1 MLTGHLYSQRC
12 RGIMTDEGLDIPES
26 NREIA
31 LHLRNING
39 RLDSLEGSVSS
50 IQTGMEQRRFRLQ
63 DVLLSSFL
71 LPVVG
76 GMLLFLL
83 TKALG

>member
-1 MLTGHLYSQRC
+1 M
-12 RGIMTDEGLDIPES
+12 ENNGLDIPIS

-31 LHLRNING
+31 LHLRAINTRCRNIETTFND
-39 RLDSLEGSVSS
+39 RLDNLEIQVSNLEDCVNQRRSKTQEWLVSS
-50 IQTGMEQRRFRLQ
+50 LI
-63 DVLLSSFL
+63 

-76 GMLLFLL
+76 GTVLFLL

>member
-1 MLTGHLYSQRC
+1 MR
-12 RGIMTDEGLDIPES
+12 DESNGLDIPES

-31 LHLRNING
+31 LHLLAIKLQATDVKTTLNS
-39 RLDSLEGSVSS
+39 RLDNLEIKVDS
-50 IQTGMEQRRFRLQ
+50 IEQGMNQRRFRAQ
-63 DVLLSSFL
+63 DMLFSSL
-71 LPVVG
+71 ILPLVG

>member
-1 MLTGHLYSQRC
+1 MVDDG
-12 RGIMTDEGLDIPES
+12 DLDIPAS

-31 LHLRNING
+31 LHLRTMNIRQRNLENTVNQ
-39 RLDSLEGSVSS
+39 RLDKLETKVSDV
-50 IQTGMEQRRFRLQ
+50 QEGLTQRRFKAQ
-63 DVLLSSFL
+63 DMLFSSLL

-76 GMLLFLL
+76 GTVLFLL

>member
-1 MLTGHLYSQRC
+1 MLDG
-12 RGIMTDEGLDIPES
+12 DLDVPES

-31 LHLRNING
+31 LHLRAINT
-39 RLDSLEGSVSS
+39 RLTGLENSFTELQASVN
-50 IQTGMEQRRFRLQ
+50 ERRFRLQ
-63 DVLLSSFL
+63 DVFVSSL
-71 LPVVG
+71 ILPLVG

>member
-1 MLTGHLYSQRC
+1 MQ
-12 RGIMTDEGLDIPES
+12 IDEGDLDIPAS

-31 LHLRNING
+31 LHLRTLNMRLRVLENTVAEQ
-39 RLDSLEGSVSS
+39 LDSLENQVSNIETGLRERRFKAQDLLVSS
-50 IQTGMEQRRFRLQ
+50 LI
-63 DVLLSSFL
+63 

-76 GMLLFLL
+76 GTLLFLL

>member
-1 MLTGHLYSQRC
+1 VQR
-12 RGIMTDEGLDIPES
+12 DVNLDLDIPDT

-31 LHLRNING
+31 LHLRDIRMDLANVSE
-39 RLDSLEGSVSS
+39 RLDTLETSVQAR
-50 IQTGMEQRRFRLQ
+50 QTKFHDNVFSGL
-63 DVLLSSFL
+63 L

>member
-1 MLTGHLYSQRC
+1 MVDDG
-12 RGIMTDEGLDIPES
+12 DLDIPAS

-31 LHLRNING
+31 LHLRAMNIRQNRLENTVNQ
-39 RLDSLEGSVSS
+39 RLDSLQEQVSDVREGL
-50 IQTGMEQRRFRLQ
+50 TQRRFKAQ
-63 DVLLSSFL
+63 DMLVSSLL

-76 GMLLFLL
+76 GTVLFLL

>member
-1 MLTGHLYSQRC
+1 MLDGEL
-12 RGIMTDEGLDIPES
+12 EIPES

-31 LHLRNING
+31 LHLRAINA
-39 RLDSLEGSVSS
+39 RLTSLENTV
-50 IQTGMEQRRFRLQ
+50 QEFQEMTQNRRFRFQ
-63 DVLLSSFL
+63 DVLVSSLIFPL
-71 LPVVG
+71 VG

>member
-1 MLTGHLYSQRC
+1 MDRN
-12 RGIMTDEGLDIPES
+12 DFNALDIPED

-31 LHLRNING
+31 IHLRVI
-39 RLDSLEGSVSS
+39 RLSIADLTKRVSDLEDSV
-50 IQTGMEQRRFRLQ
+50 QQRSTKFQ
-63 DVLLSSFL
+63 DNLFSGLI
-71 LPVVG
+71 LPLVG